1 VKTDWKFLRNVIL
14 VYLGV
19 TVATIA
25 VLAKVLAPEDVES
38 AGAGAAVSLV
48 NFLLGFFAI
57 EYSYERSHT
66 TFLKIVLGGMLFRL
80 TAMTAAVVVLI
91 KAFEYDALTLMLTLL
106 GYYAMNLAF
115 EVVFLQKKVTLKK
128 PA

>member
-1 VKTDWKFLRNVIL
+1 VKVDWKFLRIVIL
-14 VYLGV
+14 AYAAV
-19 TVATIA
+19 TVVMVF
-25 VLAKVLAPEDVES
+25 VLSKVSAPEGVES
-38 AGAGAAVSLV
+38 AVAGALVSLA

-66 TFLKIVLGGMLFRL
+66 TFLKVVLGGMVARLF
-80 TAMTAAVVVLI
+80 AMTATVVVLI

-128 PA
+128 LS